1 MARVFAFLSAALAP
15 FGKAALDKAS

>member
-1 MARVFAFLSAALAP
+1 MASVFAFLSAALAA